1 MSARGAVVASVAAAL
16 TLSCGAPTVR
26 PGVPREA
33 QGVEIAPYEAYEEC
47 ADLVRGDR
55 LDYRYESTSPVDF
68 DIRYREGNAVL
79 SPIVREQATQDSG
92 IFAPRVPTRYC
103 LHWQAGRRGAII
115 GFRIIIR
122 RSQGLLGP
130 NHNSA

>member
-1 MSARGAVVASVAAAL
+1 MRGAIVASVATAL
-16 TLSCGAPTVR
+16 ALSCAAPAVR

-55 LDYRYESTSPVDF
+55 LDYRYQSTSLVDF
-68 DIRYREGNAVL
+68 DIRYREGDAVL
-79 SPIVREQATQDSG
+79 SPIVREQSTQDSG

-115 GFRIIIR
+115 GFRVIVHR
-122 RSQGLLGP
+122 
-130 NHNSA
+130 N

>member
-1 MSARGAVVASVAAAL
+1 MPTRGAVVVSVATAL
-16 TLSCGAPTVR
+16 TLSCAAPTVR

-33 QGVEIAPYEAYEEC
+33 QGIEIAPYEAYEEC

-68 DIRYREGNAVL
+68 DIRYREDNAVL
-79 SPIVREQATQDSG
+79 SPIVREQSPRDSG

-115 GFRIIIR
+115 GFRIIVQR
-122 RSQGLLGP
+122 
-130 NHNSA
+130 N

>member
-1 MSARGAVVASVAAAL
+1 MRSAIAASVAMAITIA
-16 TLSCGAPTVR
+16 CAAPTVR
-26 PGVPREA
+26 PGAPREA

-55 LDYRYESTSPVDF
+55 LDYRYQSTSPVDF
-68 DIRYREGNAVL
+68 DIRYREGDAVL
-79 SPIVREQATQDSG
+79 SPIVREQSTQDSG

-115 GFRIIIR
+115 GFRIIVR
-122 RSQGLLGP
+122 RD
-130 NHNSA
+130 